1 MTPFMNQWCR
11 KVKNVWGGGAV
22 ALGGIVCPPQVG
34 KGLTDLPNMGGGA
47 VNPLSPPPSSSGITV
62 WIKHTISYV
71 LPCVIKCK
79 TYLSKNLKH
88 NWKKSMTAS
97 FARLWSRYQI
107 LILNCLFVTGFFVNC
122 FGCFNKDKWLFCHL
136 FEYFDS
142 QTKICFEG
150 IKTSSKFGETNL
162 GFVKTRSDE

>member
-1 MTPFMNQWCR
+1 MPEGEKR
-11 KVKNVWGGGAV
+11 LGGG
-22 ALGGIVCPPQVG
+22 GGGGSSIRWDSLPSPSG
-34 KGLTDLPNMGGGA
+34 KRVNWSAKYGGGA